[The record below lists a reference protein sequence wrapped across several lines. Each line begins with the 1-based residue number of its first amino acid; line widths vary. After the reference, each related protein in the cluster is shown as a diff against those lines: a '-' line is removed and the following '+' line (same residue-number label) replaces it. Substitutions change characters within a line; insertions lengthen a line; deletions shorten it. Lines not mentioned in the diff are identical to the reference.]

1 MKNIIIFVSVLILC
15 GCASSTVIKTIP
27 DGVRVKQGNE
37 LIGIT
42 PYEHWDREVSNY
54 VLNLT
59 LSKEG
64 YRDKEIAIE
73 KNVLYIHRLIV
84 PPIIGLP
91 WLLGYNPSYLYEL
104 EKEET
109 PTANIKK

>member
-42 PYEHWDREVSNY
+42 PYEHWDRE
-54 VLNLT
+54 
-59 LSKEG
+59 
-64 YRDKEIAIE
+64 
-73 KNVLYIHRLIV
+73 
-84 PPIIGLP
+84 
-91 WLLGYNPSYLYEL
+91 EL
-104 EKEET
+104 
-109 PTANIKK
+109 